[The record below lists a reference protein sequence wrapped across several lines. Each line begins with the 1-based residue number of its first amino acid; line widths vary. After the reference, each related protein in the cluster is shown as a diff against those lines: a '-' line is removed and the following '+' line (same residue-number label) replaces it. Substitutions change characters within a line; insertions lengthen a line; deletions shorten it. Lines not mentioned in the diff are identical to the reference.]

1 MVGQV
6 VLHLGAQIVNDASEY
21 LGSGLETYVCI
32 PIVTLNE
39 LNHNFSYLEEVVL
52 RIARN

>member
-1 MVGQV
+1 MVGQI
-6 VLHLGAQIVNDASEY
+6 VLHLGAQVVNDASEY
-21 LGSGLETYVCI
+21 LGSGPVPYVRV